1 MTPGPDRPKT
11 DAMDTRFLIIGGGI
25 AGASA
30 GYFLAKHGETVLL
43 ERESQPG
50 YHSTGRSAALF
61 TEYYGNPVVRSLALA
76 SRPFLD
82 APPQGFT
89 DVPLMTPR
97 GTLFLARTDQLET
110 LEEILPEA
118 QRLCPNIHK
127 VSAERAVELCPSVD
141 PAYPAAA
148 MFEPDSMDLDVDAI
162 HQGFLRG
169 FRRAGGDVRMDAEVI
184 AIARTGGKWQ
194 VETRAGAFTAEI
206 LINAAGAW
214 CDVIAEMAGIAPV
227 GLTPKRRT
235 AMTFDPPDGQDPSG
249 WASII
254 DIDEEFYWKPDA
266 GKLLGSPADETPVPP
281 QDIQPEE
288 LDIAIAVDRIQTAS
302 TMEIKRIDHTWAGL
316 RSFVGDKTPVVG
328 ADPAEPSFIWCAGQG
343 GYGIMTSPAM
353 GQATAAAAAGT
364 PFPAEIESAGV
375 SAADLQPDRLR

>member
-1 MTPGPDRPKT
+1 METH
-11 DAMDTRFLIIGGGI
+11 FLIIGGGI

-30 GYFLAKHGETVLL
+30 GYFLAPHGETVLL

-61 TEYYGNPVVRSLALA
+61 TEYYGNPIVRSLALA
-76 SRPFLD
+76 SRAFLE
-82 APPQGFT
+82 APPEGFAEA
-89 DVPLMTPR
+89 PLMTPR

-118 QRLCPNIHK
+118 RRLCPSMHK
-127 VSAERAVELCPSVD
+127 VSAGRAVELCPSVD
-141 PAYPAAA
+141 PDYAAA
-148 MFEPDSMDLDVDAI
+148 ALFEPDSMDLDVDAI
-162 HQGFLRG
+162 HQGFLKG
-169 FRRAGGDVRMDAEVI
+169 FRRSGGEVRTDAEVT
-184 AIARTGGKWQ
+184 ALSRVGTKWQ
-194 VETRAGAFTAEI
+194 VETPAGAVTADI
-206 LINAAGAW
+206 LVNAAGAW
-214 CDVIAEMAGIAPV
+214 CDVIAEMAGIPPV
-227 GLTPKRRT
+227 GLVPKRRT

-254 DIDEEFYWKPDA
+254 DIDEKFYWKPDA

-302 TMEIKRIDHTWAGL
+302 TLDIKRIDHSWAGL
-316 RSFVGDKTPVVG
+316 RSFVADKTPVVG
-328 ADPAEPSFIWCAGQG
+328 ADPAAASFIWCAGQG

-353 GQATAAAAAGT
+353 GQATAAAAAGIT
-364 PFPAEIESAGV
+364 FPAEIEAAGV
-375 SAADLQPDRLR
+375 TAADLQPHRLR